1 MTPKHTHLDPAHKA
15 DEQARQPS
23 HQAAAPGRESMPS
36 ERLMALQA
44 GVGNAAVVQM
54 LRRGGHSG
62 AEERHEHSAGC
73 DHPSTEQAAP
83 SVQRSAVHDVL
94 RAPGRPMDDATRTD
108 METRLG
114 ADFSDVRIHNDAA
127 AKASA
132 AEVGARAYTS
142 GHHVVIGAGGTDKHT
157 LAHELTHVIQQRSGP
172 VAGTDNGAGLKVSD
186 PSDRFEREAE
196 AQARRV
202 MSAAPKAAPLQRR
215 AQPSPASAALPSVQR
230 VGDAQNVMTTAHWE
244 AKAGIN
250 DSGGQSGSKKKGGK
264 GENKKANLMVAGKKK
279 GKVGAPQTMDTI
291 IKTVGPGLLE
301 QLADKSPDAGQL
313 DLFRSM
319 SLAEAQSIMTYW
331 GNAAGRTALTD
342 YIATREGTG
351 AGFREGGHA
360 AMAMGVHLGDQ
371 EQADA
376 YFNQNTPNYDVQL
389 KFTLKPGAHEL
400 LFDPRYMALGPG
412 YASELIREG
421 MKDDMGESKGYQTAS
436 PNEGTLGGYIGTKAE
451 GHGPFSL
458 GLAQNKKDRTAAT
471 PSHLLFQLFIQ
482 EITVERDRNGAM
494 Q

>member
-1 MTPKHTHLDPAHKA
+1 
-15 DEQARQPS
+15 
-23 HQAAAPGRESMPS
+23 
-36 ERLMALQA
+36 MALQA

-62 AEERHEHSAGC
+62 TQEQHQHAAGC

-83 SVQRSAVHDVL
+83 AVQRSAVHDVL

-202 MSAAPKAAPLQRR
+202 MSAAPQAAPLQRR
-215 AQPSPASAALPSVQR
+215 TEPSPTPAALPSVQR
-230 VGDAQNVMTTAHWE
+230 VGDAQNVMTTAYWE
-244 AKAGIN
+244 ERAGIN
-250 DSGGQSGSKKKGGK
+250 ESGSQSGSKKKGK
-264 GENKKANLMVAGKKK
+264 KEENKKVKLTMAGKKK
-279 GKVGAPQTMDTI
+279 GKVGEKQTLDEI
-291 IKTVGPGLLE
+291 VATVGPGLLAD
-301 QLADKSPDAGQL
+301 LATKPADAGQL
-313 DLFRSM
+313 DLYRSM
-319 SLAEAQSIMTYW
+319 SLVEAQSVMEYW
-331 GNAAGRTALTD
+331 GNAAGRSALTE
-342 YIATREGTG
+342 YIATGEGTG
-351 AGFREGGHA
+351 AGFREAGHQG
-360 AMAMGVHLGDQ
+360 MAIGAHLGDQ
-371 EQADA
+371 GQADA
-376 YFNQNTPNYDVQL
+376 YYEQEGAGYEVQL
-389 KFTLKPGAHEL
+389 KFTLKPGAHES

-421 MKDDMGESKGYQTAS
+421 KKDEMGERKKKGYETAS
-436 PNEGTLGGYIGTKAE
+436 AGEGTLSGYIGTKAE
-451 GHGPFSL
+451 EHGPFSL
-458 GLAQNKKDRTAAT
+458 GLAQNKQNRTSAT
-471 PSHLLFQLFIQ
+471 PSHLLFQLFVQ
-482 EITVERDRNGAM
+482 EVTVVKSKSDAL
-494 Q
+494 QPVAT